1 MLVRQICGW
10 TLPTKSPQIIVM
22 MPMPLIGRALT
33 FRSSQQ
39 SRLIEW
45 RFADIGLVENELK
58 PLENEAFEQMAN

>member
-1 MLVRQICGW
+1 VAGHCQPNRR
-10 TLPTKSPQIIVM
+10 KIILM
-22 MPMPLIGRALT
+22 MPMALT